1 MEDWRS
7 KIPMTDE
14 QLYKRGGGQLYLLKQ
29 KIFKTNSLLC

>member
-14 QLYKRGGGQLYLLKQ
+14 QLYKRGGGSALFIETKN
-29 KIFKTNSLLC
+29 I